1 MNKLFLLVRCTA
13 FRRNVLFLILVTLA
27 STNLPAQQSQLP
39 PPNYDEANAGTY
51 TLPDPLRF
59 NDGSPVRSADDW
71 KRRRRAEVIELFAQ
85 HMYGRSPRPPQSLN
99 YEVFDNDKTA
109 LGGKA
114 IRKQVTIYYSAAKDG
129 PKQEVLIYIPA
140 AARKP
145 VPVFLSI
152 SFPGNH
158 TAANDP
164 AVKLPVLWNSR
175 TREKQQAA
183 PETRGRNWEE
193 VEKVLA
199 RGYAY
204 ATFHYQ
210 DIEPDFKGAYV
221 HGIRPLFFKPGQ
233 TAPAEDDWGAIG
245 AWGYGAS
252 RVMDYFEKD
261 KDLDARRVALI
272 GHSRLGKTAMWAGAL
287 DERFAMVISNCSGE
301 GGASLMRRNFGE
313 TVRNL
318 NANFPYWF
326 SLNFQKYVDDVT
338 KLPVDAH
345 ELIAL
350 IAPRPIY
357 VTGAE
362 EDQWA
367 DPKGE
372 FLACVAAGP
381 VYRLLGAQ
389 DLGTTEMP
397 PLNQPIM
404 RTIAFHYRTGK
415 HAVTPYD
422 WDQFLVFADRNLKPG
437 R

>member
-1 MNKLFLLVRCTA
+1 MNKLFLLLRCTA
-13 FRRNVLFLILVTLA
+13 FRRNLLFLILVTLA
-27 STNLPAQQSQLP
+27 SANLPAQQPQLP
-39 PPNYDEANAGTY
+39 PPNYDEAKAGTY

-59 NDGSPVRSADDW
+59 NDGSPVKSANDW
-71 KRRRRAEVIELFAQ
+71 KQRRRAEVIELFVQ
-85 HMYGRSPRPPQSLN
+85 HMYGRSPRPPRSLN
-99 YEVFDNDKTA
+99 YEVFDNDQAA

-114 IRKQVTIYYSAAKDG
+114 IRKQVAIYYSAAKDG

-164 AVKLPVLWNSR
+164 AVKLPILWNSR

-210 DIEPDFKGAYV
+210 DIEPDFKEAYV

-261 KDLDARRVALI
+261 KDVDARRVALI

-326 SLNFQKYVDDVT
+326 SLSFQKYVDDVN

-422 WDQFLVFADRNLKPG
+422 WDQFLVFADRNLKG

>member
-1 MNKLFLLVRCTA
+1 
-13 FRRNVLFLILVTLA
+13 
-27 STNLPAQQSQLP
+27 
-39 PPNYDEANAGTY
+39 
-51 TLPDPLRF
+51 
-59 NDGSPVRSADDW
+59 
-71 KRRRRAEVIELFAQ
+71 
-85 HMYGRSPRPPQSLN
+85 MYGRSPRPPRSLN
-99 YEVFDNDKTA
+99 YEVFDSDQAA

-114 IRKQVTIYYSAAKDG
+114 IRKQVMIYYSEKKDG
-129 PKQEVLIYIPA
+129 PKQEVLIYIPT

-158 TAANDP
+158 GAANDP

-175 TREKQQAA
+175 AREKQQAA
-183 PETRGRNWEE
+183 PETRGRGWED

-210 DIEPDFKGAYV
+210 DIEPDFNGGYI
-221 HGIRPLFFKPGQ
+221 HGIRPLFFKAGQ
-233 TAPAEDDWGAIG
+233 TEPAAADWGAIG

-261 KDLDARRVALI
+261 KDLDSKRVALI

-326 SLNFQKYVDDVT
+326 SVNFQKYVDQVD

-357 VTGAE
+357 VTGQKRTNGLIPKASSWHALRRDLYIDCLE
-362 EDQWA
+362 SKTWA
-367 DPKGE
+367 RMR
-372 FLACVAAGP
+372 C
-381 VYRLLGAQ
+381 
-389 DLGTTEMP
+389 
-397 PLNQPIM
+397 PL
-404 RTIAFHYRTGK
+404 
-415 HAVTPYD
+415 
-422 WDQFLVFADRNLKPG
+422 
-437 R
+437 